1 MGQLVLLW
9 MQIRIFPQGVLAVI
23 ALVVCGAGNEGV
35 RDGQGVRRGF
45 LSAQWLSVLC
55 QEQGLIPSCWSRSSE
70 GQVQAG
76 SIPLKCELSPIPAS
90 APLGAV
96 LEQEGPV

>member
-55 QEQGLIPSCWSRSSE
+55 QEQGLIPSCWSRSPK
-70 GQVQAG
+70 G
-76 SIPLKCELSPIPAS
+76 
-90 APLGAV
+90 GAQTGCV
-96 LEQEGPV
+96 SF